1 MSKLRTI
8 SDIQNYLENELGWRT
23 QEIDNLKK
31 IIPNANSIQ
40 TRSLLRAGIPILYA
54 HWEGFVKK
62 SSEAYLNFVTN
73 QGLSYNELKSCFI
86 IFGLKKEIEQ
96 LTDTKASIKNIR
108 VTDFLLKELNNK
120 AKLFYKGIIN
130 TQSNLNSAL
139 FEEIITSIGID
150 AIPYKLKYK
159 LIDESLLKRRNQI
172 AHGEYLDIDIQGYR
186 NLSDEV
192 IALIRQYKTDIEN
205 SISLESYKSR

>member
-8 SDIQNYLENELGWRT
+8 ADIQNYLDNEVGWRI

-31 IIPNANSIQ
+31 MIPNANSIQ
-40 TRSLLRAGIPILYA
+40 TRTLLRAGIPILYS

-150 AIPYKLKYK
+150 AIPYKVKYK
-159 LIDESLLKRRNQI
+159 LIDEDLLKRRNQI
-172 AHGEYLDIDIQGYR
+172 AHGEYLNIDIKGYR
-186 NLSDEV
+186 KLSKNV
-192 IALIRQYKTDIEN
+192 IDLIRHYKTDIEN
-205 SISLESYKSR
+205 SISLESYKSK

>member
-8 SDIQNYLENELGWRT
+8 ADIQNYLENEFAWRI

-31 IIPNANSIQ
+31 MIPNANSIQ

-150 AIPYKLKYK
+150 ATSYKLKYK

-192 IALIRQYKTDIEN
+192 IALIRHYKTDIEN